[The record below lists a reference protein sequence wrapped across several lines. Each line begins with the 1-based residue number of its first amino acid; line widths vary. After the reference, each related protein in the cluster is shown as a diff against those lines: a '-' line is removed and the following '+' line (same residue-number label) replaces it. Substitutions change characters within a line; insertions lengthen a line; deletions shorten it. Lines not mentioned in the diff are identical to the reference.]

1 MLYQGLTTLEI
12 LTEAKNYNRWIAEN
26 FYAFIEAP
34 LLEFG
39 SGIGNISE
47 LLRSY
52 TPLCLTDTDERMLA
66 HLTDKFS
73 HMNDVSVDF
82 LDITQP
88 PPEQLVGSFQS
99 VIGINVLEHIEDDEK
114 ALFHLGKL
122 LKPSGRLLLLVPAK
136 QWAYTELDKQLG
148 HFRRYEK
155 KELGVKL
162 AKASFHIEK
171 LYFFNIVG
179 LLSWIMRD
187 KIQRSGGL
195 RPYQV
200 SSFDTIVP
208 LLKRIESIVRLPV
221 GISLIAIAQKIELH
235 SPASHQE

>member
-26 FYAFIEAP
+26 FSSFIEAP

-39 SGIGNISE
+39 AGIGNISE
-47 LLRSY
+47 LLSSY
-52 TPLCLTDTDERMLA
+52 TPLFLTDTDERMLS
-66 HLTDKFS
+66 LLKNKFY
-73 HMNDVSVDF
+73 HMNNVSVDF

-88 PPEQLVGSFQS
+88 LPEYLVGSFQS

-114 ALFHLGKL
+114 ALFHLGNL

-136 QWAYTELDKQLG
+136 KWAYTELDKQLG

-208 LLKRIESIVRLPV
+208 ILKRVESKVSMPV
-221 GISLIAIAQKIELH
+221 GISLIAIAQKKI
-235 SPASHQE
+235 ATM

>member
-26 FYAFIEAP
+26 FYASIQAP

-39 SGIGNISE
+39 AGIGTMSE
-47 LLRSY
+47 LLSAY
-52 TPLCLTDTDERMLA
+52 TPLCVTDTDTRMLA
-66 HLTDKFS
+66 HLKNKFS
-73 HMNDVSVDF
+73 QINAVSVQF

-88 PPEQLVGSFQS
+88 PPEHLVGSFQT
-99 VIGINVLEHIEDDEK
+99 VIGINVLEHVEDDEK
-114 ALFHLGKL
+114 ALFHLRNV

-136 QWAYTELDKQLG
+136 KWAYTELDRQLG

-155 KELGVKL
+155 KELGEKL

-171 LYFFNIVG
+171 LYYFNIIG
-179 LLSWIMRD
+179 LLSWIIRD

-200 SSFDTIVP
+200 SSFDSIVP
-208 LLKRIESIVRLPV
+208 ILKRVESKVSMPV
-221 GISLIAIAQKIELH
+221 GISLIAIAQKI
-235 SPASHQE
+235 

>member
-26 FYAFIEAP
+26 FYSSIQAP

-47 LLRSY
+47 LISSY
-52 TPLCLTDTDERMLA
+52 TPLCLTDTDARMLA
-66 HLTDKFS
+66 HLKNKFS
-73 HMNDVSVDF
+73 HINDVSVDF

-88 PPEQLVGSFQS
+88 PPEHLVESFQT
-99 VIGINVLEHIEDDEK
+99 VIGINVLEHVEDDEK
-114 ALFHLGKL
+114 ALFHLGNV

-136 QWAYTELDKQLG
+136 KWAYTDLDKQLG

-155 KELGVKL
+155 KELAEKL
-162 AKASFHIEK
+162 VKASFQIEK
-171 LYFFNIVG
+171 LYFFNLVG
-179 LLSWIMRD
+179 LMSWIMRD
-187 KIQRSGGL
+187 KLQRSGGL
-195 RPYQV
+195 RPYQI

-208 LLKRIESIVRLPV
+208 ILKRVELKISMPV
-221 GISLIAIAQKIELH
+221 GISLIAIAQKK
-235 SPASHQE
+235 

>member
-12 LTEAKNYNRWIAEN
+12 LTEAKNYNRWIADN
-26 FYAFIEAP
+26 FYPYIKAP

-47 LLRSY
+47 LISSY
-52 TPLCLTDTDERMLA
+52 TPLSLTDTDPRMLD
-66 HLTDKFS
+66 LLKNKFS
-73 HMNDVSVDF
+73 HINDVSVNF

-88 PPEQLVGSFQS
+88 PPEHLVGSFQT
-99 VIGINVLEHIEDDEK
+99 VIGINVLEHVEDDEK
-114 ALFHLGKL
+114 ALFHLGNV

-136 QWAYTELDKQLG
+136 KWAYTDLDRQLG

-155 KELGVKL
+155 KELAEKL
-162 AKASFHIEK
+162 VKASFHIEK

-179 LLSWIMRD
+179 LISWIIRD

-208 LLKRIESIVRLPV
+208 ILKRVESKVSMPV
-221 GISLIAIAQKIELH
+221 GISLIAIAQKI
-235 SPASHQE
+235 

>member
-1 MLYQGLTTLEI
+1 MHYQGLTTLEI
-12 LTEAKNYNRWIAEN
+12 LTEAKNYNRWIADN
-26 FYAFIEAP
+26 FYSYIQAP

-47 LLRSY
+47 LLSSY

-66 HLTDKFS
+66 HLKNKFS
-73 HMNDVSVDF
+73 YINEVSVNF

-88 PPEQLVGSFQS
+88 PPEHLVGSFQT

-114 ALFHLGKL
+114 ALFHLGNV

-136 QWAYTELDKQLG
+136 KLAYTELDRQLG

-155 KELGVKL
+155 KELGEKL
-162 AKASFHIEK
+162 GRASFHIEK
-171 LYFFNIVG
+171 LYFFNIIG
-179 LLSWIMRD
+179 LLSWIIRD

-200 SSFDTIVP
+200 SSFDSIVP
-208 LLKRIESIVRLPV
+208 ILKRVESKVSMPI
-221 GISLIAIAQKIELH
+221 GISLIAIAQKI
-235 SPASHQE
+235 

>member
-12 LTEAKNYNRWIAEN
+12 LTEAKNYNRWIADN
-26 FYAFIEAP
+26 FYPYIKAP

-39 SGIGNISE
+39 AGIGNISE
-47 LLRSY
+47 LLSSY
-52 TPLCLTDTDERMLA
+52 TPLCLTDTDARMLA
-66 HLTDKFS
+66 HLKNKFS
-73 HMNDVSVDF
+73 HINDVSVNF

-88 PPEQLVGSFQS
+88 PPEDLVGSFQT
-99 VIGINVLEHIEDDEK
+99 VIGINVLEHVEDDEK
-114 ALFHLGKL
+114 ALLHLGNV
-122 LKPSGRLLLLVPAK
+122 LKPSGRLLLLVPSK
-136 QWAYTELDKQLG
+136 KWAYTELDRELG

-155 KELGVKL
+155 KELGEKL
-162 AKASFHIEK
+162 AKASFQIEK

-179 LLSWIMRD
+179 LMSWIIRD

-208 LLKRIESIVRLPV
+208 ILKFIESKVSMPL
-221 GISLIAIAQKIELH
+221 GISLIAIAQKI
-235 SPASHQE
+235 

>member
-1 MLYQGLTTLEI
+1 MPYQGLTTLEI

-26 FYAFIEAP
+26 FYPYIKAP

-39 SGIGNISE
+39 AGIGNISE
-47 LLRSY
+47 LLSSY
-52 TPLCLTDTDERMLA
+52 TPLCLTDTDESMLA
-66 HLTDKFS
+66 DLKNKFS
-73 HMNDVSVDF
+73 HINDVSVNF

-88 PPEQLVGSFQS
+88 PPEHLVGSFQT

-114 ALFHLGKL
+114 ALFHLGNV

-136 QWAYTELDKQLG
+136 KWAYTDLDRQLG

-155 KELGVKL
+155 KELGEKL
-162 AKASFHIEK
+162 AKASFRIEK

-179 LLSWIMRD
+179 LMSWIIRD

-208 LLKRIESIVRLPV
+208 ILKRIEAKVSMPA
-221 GISLIAIAQKIELH
+221 GISLIAIAQKI
-235 SPASHQE
+235 

>member
-12 LTEAKNYNRWIAEN
+12 LTEAKNYNRWIADN
-26 FYAFIEAP
+26 FYPYIKAP

-39 SGIGNISE
+39 AGIGNISE
-47 LLRSY
+47 LLSSY
-52 TPLCLTDTDERMLA
+52 TPLCLTDTDARMLA
-66 HLTDKFS
+66 HLKNKFS
-73 HMNDVSVDF
+73 HINDVSVNF

-88 PPEQLVGSFQS
+88 PPEDLVGSFQT
-99 VIGINVLEHIEDDEK
+99 VIGINVLEHVEDDEK
-114 ALFHLGKL
+114 ALFHLGNV

-136 QWAYTELDKQLG
+136 KWAYTDLDRQLG

-155 KELGVKL
+155 KELGEKL
-162 AKASFHIEK
+162 AKASFQIEK

-179 LLSWIMRD
+179 LMSWMIRD

-208 LLKRIESIVRLPV
+208 ILKRIESKVSMPI
-221 GISLIAIAQKIELH
+221 GISLIAIAQKI
-235 SPASHQE
+235 

>member
-1 MLYQGLTTLEI
+1 MLYEGLATLEV
-12 LTEAKNYNRWIAEN
+12 LTEAKNYNRWIAES
-26 FYAFIEAP
+26 FSPYLQAP

-47 LLRSY
+47 LISSC
-52 TPLCLTDTDERMLA
+52 TPLCLTDTDARMLA
-66 HLTDKFS
+66 HLKNRFS
-73 HMNDVSVDF
+73 HINDVSVNF

-88 PPEQLVGSFQS
+88 PPEHLVGSFQT
-99 VIGINVLEHIEDDEK
+99 VIGINVLEHVEDDEK
-114 ALFHLGKL
+114 ALFHLGNV

-136 QWAYTELDKQLG
+136 KWAYTELDRQLG

-155 KELGVKL
+155 KELAEKLVK
-162 AKASFHIEK
+162 AAFQIEK
-171 LYFFNIVG
+171 LYFFNVVG
-179 LLSWIMRD
+179 LISWIIRD

-208 LLKRIESIVRLPV
+208 ILKRVESKVSMPV
-221 GISLIAIAQKIELH
+221 GISLIAIAQKI
-235 SPASHQE
+235 